1 MELHSLQFLAF
12 FAIVFV
18 LYYIFRKKKVVQNVI
33 LLTASYVFYS
43 MASIK
48 IVPIILLMTLFFYFM
63 GIEIDKLNNRGE
75 EDKAGRITVFTI
87 IVGLLPLFY
96 FKYFNF
102 FFDSFVDLFN
112 LMGLHFQHSVLK
124 IILPLGLS
132 FYTFRLISYAIEVNQ
147 CSINAEKNLLVFA
160 TYVAYFPSLIAGPI
174 DRPNDFIPQ
183 LHVNREPKYENFVE
197 GLKRFL
203 WGWFMKICV
212 ADRMTAY
219 MTAATIGVDNGA
231 TMFLVALM
239 GPFRIYCDF
248 AGYSH
253 MAIGASRMLG
263 IVSTENFNRPFFA
276 QNISDYWRRWHM
288 SLTKWVTDY
297 VYTPLSFRYRKKG
310 KLGMIIA
317 IYINLFIISFWHK
330 ASWGYV
336 LFGLY
341 HATLFVPI
349 ILNNKMAKDLEL
361 KWIGGWLLHAKN
373 ILKAMG
379 VYLLI
384 TIGGVIAD
392 ANTIGDVFSVF
403 ESWFAP
409 WGMPSF
415 YDSFNIGVFL
425 FCGIIVIIKDYLDEM
440 GAKYSILKSNK
451 PIWVVVGLVVFAV
464 LIFFLRGDAPQ
475 EFVYKQF

>member
-1 MELHSLQFLAF
+1 M
-12 FAIVFV
+12 
-18 LYYIFRKKKVVQNVI
+18 
-33 LLTASYVFYS
+33 
-43 MASIK
+43 
-48 IVPIILLMTLFFYFM
+48 
-63 GIEIDKLNNRGE
+63 
-75 EDKAGRITVFTI
+75 
-87 IVGLLPLFY
+87 FY

-124 IILPLGLS
+124 IVLPLGLS
-132 FYTFRLISYAIEVNQ
+132 FYTFRLISYAIEINQ

-183 LHVNREPKYENFVE
+183 LHSNREPKYENFVE

-219 MTAATIGVDNGA
+219 ITATTIGVDNGT

-253 MAIGASRMLG
+253 MAIGASRLLG

-276 QNISDYWRRWHM
+276 QNISDYWQRWHM

-297 VYTPLSFRYRKKG
+297 VFTPLSFKYRKKG
-310 KLGMIIA
+310 KWGMILA
-317 IYINLFIISFWHK
+317 IYINLFVISIWHK

-336 LFGLY
+336 IFGLY
-341 HATLFVPI
+341 HATLFIPI
-349 ILNNKMAKDLEL
+349 ILKNQLAKDREL
-361 KWIGGWLLHAKN
+361 RWVGGWLLHPIN
-373 ILKAMG
+373 ILKAAG
-379 VYLLI
+379 IYLLI
-384 TIGGVIAD
+384 AIGGVIAEG
-392 ANTIGDVFSVF
+392 NSVGEIIEVFR
-403 ESWFAP
+403 SWFGS
-409 WGMPSF
+409 WGMPSLR
-415 YDSFNIGVFL
+415 DIFNIKVFTL
-425 FCGIIVIIKDYLDEM
+425 CGLIVVIKDYLDEL

-451 PIWVVVGLVVFAV
+451 PIWVVIGLSVFAI
-464 LIFFLRGDAPQ
+464 LIFFLRGDVPQ